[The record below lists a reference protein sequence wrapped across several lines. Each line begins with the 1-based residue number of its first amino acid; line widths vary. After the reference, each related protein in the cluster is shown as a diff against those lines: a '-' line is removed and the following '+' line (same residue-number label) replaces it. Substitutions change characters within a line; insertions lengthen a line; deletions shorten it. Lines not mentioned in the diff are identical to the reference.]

1 MCSWQR
7 PGEVSTRLSFQSDI
21 TILQQMAMAHLAR
34 EARTGCAAS
43 QSSRLVLSDDS
54 ELERSNNLIANSQ
67 QVCRSRSS
75 WYLHQISR
83 MIRVGQAGGG
93 GVALVSWGL
102 SPHPDARAIGFH
114 TKNLKKIDTKTKK
127 GPQMASYVLCHS

>member
-1 MCSWQR
+1 M
-7 PGEVSTRLSFQSDI
+7 T
-21 TILQQMAMAHLAR
+21 MAHLAR

-83 MIRVGQAGGG
+83 MIRVGQAGVEEWPWCP
-93 GVALVSWGL
+93 GVY
-102 SPHPDARAIGFH
+102 HPTLEPERIHDQVF
-114 TKNLKKIDTKTKK
+114 
-127 GPQMASYVLCHS
+127 